1 MKFELPPYLALN
13 WTVNQKEFIGLRPHK
28 YGGML
33 IKHATQ
39 IVKKIRI
46 RRHLCGMIE
55 LGQKLERGVKH
66 ANMVQK

>member
-1 MKFELPPYLALN
+1 MKFELHLNLALY
-13 WTVNQKEFIGLRPHK
+13 WEVNQKEFIRLGSHK

-39 IVKKIRI
+39 IVKKEDI

-55 LGQKLERGVKH
+55 LGQILER
-66 ANMVQK
+66 